1 MKKNMANSDRVIRV
15 IIAIIIVKLYFV
27 MVITG
32 ALAMVLLV
40 IAFVFVITSFIHFCP
55 LYHFLRIRRWEAKA

>member
-15 IIAIIIVKLYFV
+15 IIAIIIVKLYFAL
-27 MVITG
+27 VITG
-32 ALAMVLLV
+32 ALAIVLLV

-55 LYHFLRIRRWEAKA
+55 FYHFLGIRRRDAKA

>member
-15 IIAIIIVKLYFV
+15 IIAIIIVKLYFA

>member
-15 IIAIIIVKLYFV
+15 IIAIIIVKLYFA

-32 ALAMVLLV
+32 ALALVLLV

-55 LYHFLRIRRWEAKA
+55 LYHFLGIRRWESKA